1 MTLYHRTLTPTRWA
15 KLSLFEQLANVGSE
29 VERSILWKN
38 KDNLEYSR
46 LAFFRG
52 LELLD
57 LTLGTTKSGARL
69 KELARLRE
77 TLVDYFFGSNQY
89 RSSDRLWRDY
99 FSAFHYA
106 ACKDR

>member
-1 MTLYHRTLTPTRWA
+1 MISYHRALTPERWA

-29 VERSILWKN
+29 IGRAISWKN
-38 KDNLEYSR
+38 KGHWEHSR
-46 LAFFRG
+46 LAFLRG

-57 LTLGTTKSGARL
+57 LTLATTKSGARL

-77 TLVDYFFGSNQY
+77 TLVDYFIGGNQY
-89 RSSDRLWRDY
+89 HSSDRLWHNY

-106 ACKDR
+106 TCKDR